1 MIALQS
7 TLKEIPNPIRLF
19 LGKALL
25 FFIVWKVVYIGFL
38 SESKIL
44 DYPMTTHVGLAS
56 TELLN
61 NIGSLSGYKS
71 LRELKSESNDGSVIS
86 EEISQIY
93 HNEKRILYV
102 EDGCNGLELIVLYIG
117 FIICMPS
124 NIWRKIL
131 FIIAGVIILHWA
143 NIIRSSILIYIREY
157 HESYFDF
164 THTYF
169 FKIVLYAITFA
180 LWMLFAR
187 KIKIFDETSKD

>member
-1 MIALQS
+1 
-7 TLKEIPNPIRLF
+7 
-19 LGKALL
+19 
-25 FFIVWKVVYIGFL
+25 
-38 SESKIL
+38 
-44 DYPMTTHVGLAS
+44 MTTHVGLAS

-61 NIGSLSGYKS
+61 TIGSLSGYES
-71 LRELKSESNDGSVIS
+71 LRELKSESSDGSVIS